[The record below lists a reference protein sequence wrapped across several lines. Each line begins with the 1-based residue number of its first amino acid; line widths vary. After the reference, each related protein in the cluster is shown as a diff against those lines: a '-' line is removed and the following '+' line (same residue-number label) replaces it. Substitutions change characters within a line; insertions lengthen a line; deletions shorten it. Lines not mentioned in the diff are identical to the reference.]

1 MHPAIYAKTDPD
13 RAAFIMAGSGETVTY
28 RQLEERSN
36 QGAHLFRSLGLKA
49 GDGVALF
56 MDNHP
61 RFLEIA
67 WAAQRCGLYYTCISA
82 KLSAGEVEY
91 IVGDCGA
98 QMLIASPGVG
108 ATIDELPGVLSGVK
122 LYIVGE
128 DRTPYSRYEVARD
141 TFPPTPIAD
150 ETAGTDIIYSS
161 GTTGRP
167 KGIKPPLTGGPIEQP
182 AALAAPLLGLF
193 AFPQRPI
200 YLSPAPLYHA
210 APLRTSMAIQR
221 TGGTL
226 VVMERFDP
234 QEALRLIEAYGVQ
247 CGQFVPTHF
256 VRMLK
261 LPQDVRAK
269 YDLSTLVSAVHS
281 AGPCP
286 IPVKEQM
293 IAWWGP
299 IIYEYYSGTEGIG
312 RTLIDSQEWLAH
324 KGSVGRAVLGELK
337 ICDEDGEPLPPRTEG
352 VVYFAKG
359 PPLRYHNAPE
369 KVAENTNKYGWT
381 TLGDVGWVDEE
392 GYLYL
397 TDRKSFM
404 IISGGVNIYPQE
416 IENLLITHP
425 KVADAAVVGAPDE
438 EMGEKV
444 VAVVQPLDWNEP
456 QEGLRAELLDFMR
469 ANLSHVKTPRAI
481 EFTPELPRHANGK
494 LYKRLIRDRYWGKQD
509 SRIIAPST

>member
-1 MHPAIYAKTDPD
+1 MHPAIFAKSDPD

-98 QMLIASPGVG
+98 QMLIVSPGAS

-141 TFPPTPIAD
+141 TFAPTPIAD

-234 QEALRLIEAYGVQ
+234 EEALRLIEAYGVQ

-312 RTLIDSQEWLAH
+312 RTLIDSQ
-324 KGSVGRAVLGELK
+324 
-337 ICDEDGEPLPPRTEG
+337 
-352 VVYFAKG
+352 
-359 PPLRYHNAPE
+359 
-369 KVAENTNKYGWT
+369 
-381 TLGDVGWVDEE
+381 
-392 GYLYL
+392 
-397 TDRKSFM
+397 
-404 IISGGVNIYPQE
+404 
-416 IENLLITHP
+416 
-425 KVADAAVVGAPDE
+425 
-438 EMGEKV
+438 
-444 VAVVQPLDWNEP
+444 
-456 QEGLRAELLDFMR
+456 
-469 ANLSHVKTPRAI
+469 
-481 EFTPELPRHANGK
+481 
-494 LYKRLIRDRYWGKQD
+494 D
-509 SRIIAPST
+509 S